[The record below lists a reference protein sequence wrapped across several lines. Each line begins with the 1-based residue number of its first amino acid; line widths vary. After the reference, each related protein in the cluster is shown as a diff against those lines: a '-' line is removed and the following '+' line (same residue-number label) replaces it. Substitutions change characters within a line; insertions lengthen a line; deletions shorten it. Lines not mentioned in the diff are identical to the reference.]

1 MFNFLLNIVTSGR
14 YKKKSEFGISDHL
27 IRYVLLNFIILFG
40 VLILTAF
47 AAANFRLERYFTAVA
62 CVVMI
67 LTAVMSFLMAR
78 TKIRQSV
85 PALILM
91 VFYGL
96 LCVMVTWTG
105 EAEGANFLFIYMYP
119 SLTIMLLGMRN
130 GIAMSLILMIVISVE
145 MFIPNVS
152 RFRYHFDFSIRMLVN
167 YILVFSVMIVIE
179 TTRKTKDRLIEAQN
193 KELQELREA
202 AETANRTK
210 SNFLASMSHE
220 IRTPMNAITGMA
232 ELLLRRDLPEDAR
245 VNAQDIKH
253 AGVSL
258 LSIIN
263 DILDFSKIEAGRMEI
278 IPVKYLLSSLVY
290 DTVNIIRMRI
300 KEKPIR
306 FFTNIDGK
314 IPNSLV
320 GDEVRIRQILLNLL
334 SNAAKFTERGSI
346 SLSIT
351 VMKREDKKIWLK
363 CTVTDTGKGI
373 RPEDQEKL
381 FDEFVQVDKKKNRSI
396 EGTGLGLAIVR
407 RLCLAMGGDISMES
421 EYGRGSVFTAVF
433 PQGVESDAPFA
444 AVEEPFKKK
453 TLVFERRIVYANT
466 VCWCLENMGVPYCMV
481 TTLEEFTSALYREEW
496 FYVFSGYG
504 LYEEIKTVME
514 NPGAAF
520 PTGKKPSLALMT
532 EWENEVYVP
541 NARIV
546 SLPVQSLSI
555 ANVLNGKPDSRSYID
570 NSGSGGIVSHTFP
583 GVRMLVVDDIPT
595 NLKVA
600 EGLLAPYQAGVDTC
614 LSGLQSIELIKR
626 NNYDLVFMDH
636 LMPDIDGVEAVAV
649 IRAWEKE
656 RENESGAEPRKQ
668 IPIIALTADAVSGM
682 REMFIQNGFNDFLAK
697 PIDVS
702 KLDETL
708 DRWIPAEK
716 RKAEGTAGGEQ
727 KETVNKDTANESRI
741 SDNGDA
747 SGLLSEAAE
756 SRSTLP
762 AIPGVNIKRGIAM
775 TGGTEEGL
783 RIVLSIFRKDIEK
796 RLPLLQSVPEAEN
809 LSAFITQVHA
819 LKSAAASVGAA
830 HLSAQAEKLESAGRR
845 EDLVF
850 IKENL
855 DSFLES
861 LKELAKNIHI
871 LIDE

>member
-1 MFNFLLNIVTSGR
+1 MARKQMFNFLLNIVTSGR

-320 GDEVRIRQILLNLL
+320 GDEVRIR
-334 SNAAKFTERGSI
+334 R
-346 SLSIT
+346 
-351 VMKREDKKIWLK
+351 
-363 CTVTDTGKGI
+363 
-373 RPEDQEKL
+373 
-381 FDEFVQVDKKKNRSI
+381 
-396 EGTGLGLAIVR
+396 
-407 RLCLAMGGDISMES
+407 
-421 EYGRGSVFTAVF
+421 
-433 PQGVESDAPFA
+433 
-444 AVEEPFKKK
+444 
-453 TLVFERRIVYANT
+453 
-466 VCWCLENMGVPYCMV
+466 YC
-481 TTLEEFTSALYREEW
+481 
-496 FYVFSGYG
+496 
-504 LYEEIKTVME
+504 
-514 NPGAAF
+514 
-520 PTGKKPSLALMT
+520 
-532 EWENEVYVP
+532 
-541 NARIV
+541 
-546 SLPVQSLSI
+546 
-555 ANVLNGKPDSRSYID
+555 
-570 NSGSGGIVSHTFP
+570 
-583 GVRMLVVDDIPT
+583 
-595 NLKVA
+595 
-600 EGLLAPYQAGVDTC
+600 
-614 LSGLQSIELIKR
+614 
-626 NNYDLVFMDH
+626 
-636 LMPDIDGVEAVAV
+636 
-649 IRAWEKE
+649 
-656 RENESGAEPRKQ
+656 
-668 IPIIALTADAVSGM
+668 
-682 REMFIQNGFNDFLAK
+682 
-697 PIDVS
+697 
-702 KLDETL
+702 
-708 DRWIPAEK
+708 
-716 RKAEGTAGGEQ
+716 
-727 KETVNKDTANESRI
+727 
-741 SDNGDA
+741 
-747 SGLLSEAAE
+747 
-756 SRSTLP
+756 
-762 AIPGVNIKRGIAM
+762 
-775 TGGTEEGL
+775 
-783 RIVLSIFRKDIEK
+783 
-796 RLPLLQSVPEAEN
+796 
-809 LSAFITQVHA
+809 
-819 LKSAAASVGAA
+819 
-830 HLSAQAEKLESAGRR
+830 
-845 EDLVF
+845 
-850 IKENL
+850 
-855 DSFLES
+855 
-861 LKELAKNIHI
+861 
-871 LIDE
+871 